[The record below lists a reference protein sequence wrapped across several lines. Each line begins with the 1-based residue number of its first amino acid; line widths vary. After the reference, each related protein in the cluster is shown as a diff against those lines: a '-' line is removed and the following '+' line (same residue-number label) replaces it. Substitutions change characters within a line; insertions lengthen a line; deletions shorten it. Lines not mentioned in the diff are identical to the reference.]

1 METLPLAIPLAYIV
15 TIFFITLG
23 PVKLI
28 IPFAQL
34 TAKAHPAVAR
44 SIALRSFMISTITV
58 VIVAFTGATLF
69 EKWQVSSGALHLTGG
84 LVFLVFALYGM
95 HRVFRPPEKAGAPDN
110 PTRALAVTPLTVPQ
124 TVTPPG
130 IAALVV
136 FTGAFK
142 GDMVMTGKLVIVLLV
157 IMVLNLIHMIA
168 ARWILRVIGVAAVQ
182 IAGWVLA
189 VLQAALSIQIMI
201 WGLQLLGAFPMTQT

>member
-34 TAKAHPAVAR
+34 TAKADPAVTR

-58 VIVAFTGATLF
+58 VIVAVTGAILF

-95 HRVFRPPEKAGAPDN
+95 HRVFRSPEKAGAPDN

-136 FTGAFK
+136 FTG
-142 GDMVMTGKLVIVLLV
+142 DMVMTGKLVVVLLV

-168 ARWILRVIGVAAVQ
+168 ARWILNVIGVAAVQ